1 MSENP
6 VSQTHDCQA
15 RDDACAQHHLSCQ
28 HGYRLETDLAFCRN
42 WALVSSLVFAYIQFL
57 GFFDATLYTL
67 FAAVCPP
74 SLLCIPLSD
83 VMKEKGSS
91 YAIWLL
97 IGLTNA
103 GLYAVVGSAYVGLQN
118 KQIDPTTLN

>member
-1 MSENP
+1 MP
-6 VSQTHDCQA
+6 V
-15 RDDACAQHHLSCQ
+15 
-28 HGYRLETDLAFCRN
+28 RLVMTPGPNIIYPADMDTDSKLIWRFA
-42 WALVSSLVFAYIQFL
+42 AIGLLVSSLVFAYIQFF

-67 FAAVCPP
+67 VAAVCPP
-74 SLLCIPLSD
+74 SLLCIPFSD
-83 VMKEKGSS
+83 VMREKGSS

-103 GLYAVVGSAYVGLQN
+103 GLYAVVGSAYVGLRN